1 MNAHDG
7 ITPNWPGILA
17 LAIPLAVGIL
27 ILARQQLGLVRPL
40 IIATTRMVLQL
51 LALGLVLG
59 WVFSTTSPWVV
70 LGMAA
75 VMLVVSAST
84 VNARQRSGS
93 WLLRVE
99 VLITL
104 ALVVAVVMGLAVKLA
119 LGVSPWYS
127 PQVMIPLLGMLL
139 GNSVSGVTLAA
150 ERLDS
155 ELRQNRDLVEQRLAL
170 GATTRQA
177 AHEAIKAAIHAAL
190 TPTINSM
197 MIAGIVAIPGMM
209 TGQLLQ
215 GANPTV
221 ALRYQILIY
230 IGISGTVCLSS
241 LLLLSLRL
249 RHYFTP
255 FDQLRVAQLDEK
267 QNS

>member
-197 MIAGIVAIPGMM
+197 M

-255 FDQLRVAQLDEK
+255 FDQLRVAQLDEN